1 MNTNVASVN
10 AAEIMDAVISKGD
23 IGKLTPAE
31 RSTYYAQVCR
41 SIGLNPLTQPFS
53 YITLNNKLTLYATR
67 ACADQLRKINGISI
81 EVVSKQL
88 LDGLL
93 TVHVRATDK
102 TGRIDEDF
110 GVVNVAGL
118 KGEAAANAF
127 LKGVTKAK
135 RRVTLS
141 ISGLGF
147 LDETEVEDI
156 PANAKRAAP
165 PVQLI
170 AKQADDDMRGDGE
183 VLVEPDLDY
192 LTDGEVI
199 NDNQYSKIAELIA
212 ATKSNVDLF
221 CKAMGVESLSDI
233 PARRYDD
240 AIAKLNAKAA
250 RQAAGAAS

>member
-67 ACADQLRKINGISI
+67 ACADQLRKINGISC
-81 EVVSKQL
+81 EVVSKEVH
-88 LDGLL
+88 DGLL

-110 GVVNVAGL
+110 GVVTIGAL

-127 LKGVTKAK
+127 LKAVTKAK

-156 PANAKRAAP
+156 PPSAKRAAP

-170 AKQADDDMRGDGE
+170 AKQVDDDMRGDGE
-183 VLVEPDLDY
+183 VLQTGELVTDEQIETLRALIVEV
-192 LTDGEVI
+192 GANV
-199 NDNQYSKIAELIA
+199 ELFL
-212 ATKSNVDLF
+212 KYF
-221 CKAMGVESLSDI
+221 KVESLGDL
-233 PARRYDD
+233 PACDYPR
-240 AIAKLNAKAA
+240 ALKALEGK
-250 RQAAGAAS
+250 RKS